1 MAPRMTNAEA
11 IAALEAKLAE
21 TKAKAE
27 EKIQAQI
34 AATQAKLD
42 EAKAKAGEREAS
54 RVVKLDERIVAAKL
68 RVSKANEALAKL
80 EAERAE
86 LIAKDDESE
95 GEQPELPAE
104 DTTPAGDE
112 VTTRRGRKSDAA

>member
-42 EAKAKAGEREAS
+42 EAKAKANEREAS
-54 RVVKLDERIVAAKL
+54 TIVKLDERIVAAKL

-80 EAERAE
+80 EAERAA
-86 LIAKDDESE
+86 LVKDEAE
-95 GEQPELPAE
+95 AEQPELPSE
-104 DTTPAGDE
+104 DTTPSGDE
-112 VTTRRGRKSDAA
+112 VTSRRGRKSDAA